1 MPLKTDCIKDQRCFK
16 TTVVNLR
23 RQSFVSCHI
32 ILSDIPPRSVIDY
45 SEEWTDED
53 LADFTKQGWAN
64 LEEQESFDGVA
75 TG

>member
-1 MPLKTDCIKDQRCFK
+1 MTVETLYTESIKSLPAAER
-16 TTVVNLR
+16 LR
-23 RQSFVSCHI
+23 LATL
-32 ILSDIPPRSVIDY
+32 ILSDIPPQSVIDY
-45 SEEWTDED
+45 REEWTDED

>member
-1 MPLKTDCIKDQRCFK
+1 MTVETLYTESIKSLPAAER
-16 TTVVNLR
+16 LR
-23 RQSFVSCHI
+23 LATI

-53 LADFTKQGWAN
+53 LADFTRHGWAN